1 MEVISVVK
9 CDYCSD
15 EVDYLPFR
23 CRYCG
28 KSYCKKHRIPENHEC
43 SFEFRNDPYKMK
55 SREEPK
61 PSKIYADYPAE
72 SQPRQEPNRRARVR
86 MPRIRDRTNRTRP
99 QVTSLLGMQ
108 AKPYGTYG
116 LMIATAVVFAFTVL
130 LAFFDLDNLVY
141 LSISDFIGNYN
152 YWTFFTSIFTP
163 INQIGDYSSGI
174 RVIDGF
180 ELFIAL
186 LYLFIKLFMLFFVGR
201 MVESRWG
208 WKTLIKI
215 YILSGVFASVG
226 ILLVQLLFSWGP
238 ISSFYPGISAMQ
250 YQSSWGATMGLITFI
265 ALIFPQQQ
273 VTMYL
278 YFIPIRVKMKNL
290 MWILIG
296 INLVYAIFRIFL
308 TKNIYFVQD
317 LGSIAG
323 VLGGLI
329 IYRVMRRQNS

>member
-1 MEVISVVK
+1 MVK
-9 CDYCSD
+9 CDFCD
-15 EVDYLPFR
+15 DVVNYLPFR

-28 KSYCKKHRIPENHEC
+28 KSYCKKHRIPENHQC
-43 SFEFRNDPYKMK
+43 SFEFKNDPYKMK
-55 SREEPK
+55 SLEK
-61 PSKIYADYPAE
+61 SNSSKIYADYPAE
-72 SQPRQEPNRRARVR
+72 TETSPRRARVR
-86 MPRIRDRTNRTRP
+86 IPRIRDRVNRTRP
-99 QVTSLLGMQ
+99 QVTSLLGMK

-116 LMIATAVVFAFTVL
+116 LMIAITAVFAFSVI
-130 LAFFDLDNLVY
+130 LAFFDSDYLVY
-141 LSISDFIGNYN
+141 LSISDYVNGAYN
-152 YWTFFTSIFTP
+152 YWTFITSIFAP
-163 INQIGDYSSGI
+163 INPLGQFNTEPRTMGGI
-174 RVIDGF
+174 
-180 ELFIAL
+180 ELFISL
-186 LYLFIKLFMLFFVGR
+186 LYLLIKLFMLFFIGR

-215 YILSGVFASVG
+215 YILSGVFASLG
-226 ILLVQLLFSWGP
+226 TLLVHYLFSLDVFAL
-238 ISSFYPGISAMQ
+238 FYPGISSMQ

-278 YFIPIRVKMKNL
+278 YFIPVRVKMKNL

-308 TKNIYFVQD
+308 THNYVFVQD

-329 IYRVMRRQNS
+329 IYRIMKSRNF